1 MSRRPLFLERSSYRR
16 RRLGDAAR
24 ILPVVALLLLVLP
37 VWWFP
42 EQVSLTGGALWLFGL
57 WATLIVLIAALH
69 LALGRADHAAQQA
82 EAQGQGPDDE
92 MRSDAGGQDWD
103 APSDLTSSGDDEARD
118 AR

>member
-24 ILPVVALLLLVLP
+24 ILPVLALLWLFLP

-42 EQVSLTGGALWLFGL
+42 EQLSLTGGALGLFGL
-57 WATLIVLIAALH
+57 WAILIGLIAALH
-69 LALGRADHAAQQA
+69 RALGRADHAAQQA
-82 EAQGQGPDDE
+82 LAQGPDADE
-92 MRSDAGGQDWD
+92 ARPDPGGPDRD
-103 APSDLTSSGDDEARD
+103 APPELTSPANDEARD